1 MFIFLFSRPVD
12 FTGVEIDWITYLL
25 TFIEG
30 NYFCRNGIKIMV
42 EGFEAWLASPMFI
55 EDAQYHIR

>member
-42 EGFEAWLASPMFI
+42 EGFEA
-55 EDAQYHIR
+55 